1 MRDLFGGI
9 AKTLYFCN
17 RETLKTDMA
26 SIAYISGSRKK
37 NARRVAMCEGN
48 QHVQLTPK
56 DRLHSVEEFIDKLE
70 QAVLERV

>member
-1 MRDLFGGI
+1 MEESLKHCIF
-9 AKTLYFCN
+9 ATEKY
-17 RETLKTDMA
+17 KTDMA

>member
-1 MRDLFGGI
+1 
-9 AKTLYFCN
+9 
-17 RETLKTDMA
+17 MA

-70 QAVLERV
+70 QAVLERA